1 MQEPSDSRRSAAGA
15 WSRRLVLGSLAS
27 TALTMPM
34 PAAGQQRKGAP
45 AASPPAQPQRP
56 PAPQGNPL
64 IPETSARQAIIADMS
79 TGTILFAKNADERM
93 PPASMSKIMTAYA
106 VFDALKR
113 GDVKMEDTLPVSE
126 KAWRMQGSKMFVPL
140 GERVRID
147 DLLRGMIIQ
156 SGNDA
161 CIVLAEGLAGSEEAF
176 AERMNRLA
184 RAIGLTASNF
194 RNASGWPDPDHYMT
208 ARDLLILGERL
219 IADFPEYYKIYAE
232 RDFTFGKD
240 EKGVPI
246 RQGNRNPLLYRSAGA
261 DGIKTGHT
269 EQAGFGLTASAV
281 RDGRRIVMV
290 LNGWPSMKARAEE
303 SERLLEWAF
312 REFGTYVVF
321 KAGEPVDKAAVWLG
335 KAQDVNLVTTREV
348 AITIPRRLRPQL
360 EARVSFDAP
369 IPAPVAKGQALG
381 TVTLTVPERPPATF
395 QLVAES
401 DVEKLGFTG
410 RVAAAV
416 SHLVLGRR

>member
-1 MQEPSDSRRSAAGA
+1 
-15 WSRRLVLGSLAS
+15 
-27 TALTMPM
+27 
-34 PAAGQQRKGAP
+34 
-45 AASPPAQPQRP
+45 
-56 PAPQGNPL
+56 
-64 IPETSARQAIIADMS
+64 
-79 TGTILFAKNADERM
+79 
-93 PPASMSKIMTAYA
+93 
-106 VFDALKR
+106 
-113 GDVKMEDTLPVSE
+113 
-126 KAWRMQGSKMFVPL
+126 MFVPL

-176 AERMNRLA
+176 AERMNQIA
-184 RAIGLTASNF
+184 RAIGLTGSNF
-194 RNASGWPDPDHYMT
+194 RNSSGWPDPDHYMT

-219 IADFPEYYKIYAE
+219 IENFPEYYKIYAE
-232 RDFTFGKD
+232 RDFTYGKD

-246 RQGNRNPLLYRSAGA
+246 KQGNRNPLLYRNTGA

-281 RDGRRIVMV
+281 REGRRIVMV
-290 LNGWPSMKARAEE
+290 VNGWPTMKARTEE

-321 KAGEPVDKAAVWLG
+321 KAGQPVDKAPVWLG
-335 KAQDVNLVTTREV
+335 KAPDVSLVATRDV

-360 EARVSFDAP
+360 DAKVAFDSP
-369 IPAPVAKGQALG
+369 IPAPIMKGQVVG
-381 TVTLTVPERPPATF
+381 SITLSVPERPQATF
-395 QLVAES
+395 PLTVDS

-410 RVAAAV
+410 RIAATV
-416 SHLVLGRR
+416 SHYVLGRR